1 MSVTATETIFS
12 SHTNPRIRELTPG
25 FGAEVEG
32 LDFTGG
38 VTDRSYHLIEELV
51 KKVIEVKA
59 FATRSTDVFV
69 QYGVIALR
77 KTNLTDE
84 THIELARKF
93 GELDD
98 VKPYNKAGRKNRLK
112 YDELFDV
119 GNMET
124 DGTIVD
130 PSSPRAQANRGN
142 SLFHVDSSF
151 NPRRAGYSL
160 LLSHELPPAGT
171 GGSTEFCDTRAA
183 WDDLDESTKTELLH
197 KDYVACHSILHSKK
211 LAAPDHFAN
220 IEPADYPMGRHK
232 LVQKHERS
240 GRMNLYLAMH
250 IHHIEG
256 LAPEQSKAL
265 FEKLFNHATQDKYRA
280 IVEWHNVGDL
290 VIWDNTCTMHRAVGG
305 EFAYKYRRDM
315 RRATV
320 HDDSSQAW
328 GLNEHTDVRQGLP

>member
-1 MSVTATETIFS
+1 MAV
-12 SHTNPRIRELTPG
+12 LC
-25 FGAEVEG
+25 
-32 LDFTGG
+32 
-38 VTDRSYHLIEELV
+38 
-51 KKVIEVKA
+51 
-59 FATRSTDVFV
+59 
-69 QYGVIALR
+69 
-77 KTNLTDE
+77 KTNLNDE
-84 THIELARKF
+84 THLELARKF

-119 GNMET
+119 SNVET
-124 DGTIVD
+124 DGTIMD
-130 PSSPRAQANRGN
+130 PRSPRAEANKGN

-183 WDDLDESTKTELLH
+183 WDDLDEGTKKELLE

-211 LAAPDHFAN
+211 LAAPHHFAN
-220 IEPADYPMGRHK
+220 VEPTDYPMGRHK
-232 LVQKHERS
+232 LVQEHERS

-256 LAPEQSKAL
+256 LEPEQSTKL
-265 FEKLFNHATQDKYRA
+265 FDRIFNHATQDKYRTA
-280 IVEWHNVGDL
+280 IEWHNVGDL
-290 VIWDNTCTMHRAVGG
+290 VVWDNTCTMHRAVGG
-305 EFAYKYRRDM
+305 EFAYKYKRDM

>member
-1 MSVTATETIFS
+1 
-12 SHTNPRIRELTPG
+12 
-25 FGAEVEG
+25 
-32 LDFTGG
+32 
-38 VTDRSYHLIEELV
+38 
-51 KKVIEVKA
+51 
-59 FATRSTDVFV
+59 
-69 QYGVIALR
+69 
-77 KTNLTDE
+77 
-84 THIELARKF
+84 LARKF

-119 GNMET
+119 GNIES
-124 DGTIVD
+124 DGSIVD
-130 PSSPRAQANRGN
+130 PLSPRAQANKGN

-160 LLSHELPPAGT
+160 LLAHELPPPGT

-183 WDDLDESTKTELLH
+183 WDDLDEALKTELLEQ
-197 KDYVACHSILHSKK
+197 DYIACHSILHSKR
-211 LAAPDHFAN
+211 LAAPEHFAN
-220 IEPADYPMGRHK
+220 IEPTDYPMGRHRV
-232 LVQKHERS
+232 VQKHERS

-250 IHHIEG
+250 MHHIEG
-256 LAPEQSKAL
+256 LDSGISEAL
-265 FEKLFNHATQDKYRA
+265 IKRLINHAVKDKYRLT
-280 IVEWHNVGDL
+280 VEWYDVGDL

-328 GLNEHTDVRQGLP
+328 GLNEHTAVRQGLP